1 MTRPYEQVVCPP
13 LMRNGEALVLD
24 TGGTMRM
31 LDSAGYMPARAYDSI
46 SALDAKVDATTSALR
61 VDLDVLKYELMNSL
75 LKEVAG
81 KLRTLVTENDISS
94 MTDEDFDAEL
104 QRLLFQ

>member
-1 MTRPYEQVVCPP
+1 MTRPYEQVVCPS

-24 TGGTMRM
+24 TGGT
-31 LDSAGYMPARAYDSI
+31 I
-46 SALDAKVDATTSALR
+46 SALDAKVNATTSALR

>member
-1 MTRPYEQVVCPP
+1 MGDYIIKNIT
-13 LMRNGEALVLD
+13 
-24 TGGTMRM
+24 
-31 LDSAGYMPARAYDSI
+31 
-46 SALDAKVDATTSALR
+46 ATTSALR
-61 VDLDVLKYELMNSL
+61 VDLDMLKYELMEGL

-81 KLRTLVTENDISS
+81 KLRTLVAENDISS

>member
-1 MTRPYEQVVCPP
+1 MTRPNEQVVCPP
-13 LMRNGEALVLD
+13 LMCNGESLALD

-31 LDSAGYMPARAYDSI
+31 LDSAGYMPAMAYDRI

-61 VDLDVLKYELMNSL
+61 IDLDTLKYELMEGL

-81 KLRTLVTENDISS
+81 KLRTLVAENDISS

>member
-1 MTRPYEQVVCPP
+1 
-13 LMRNGEALVLD
+13 
-24 TGGTMRM
+24 MRM
-31 LDSAGYMPARAYDSI
+31 LDSAGYMPATAYDRI

-61 VDLDVLKYELMNSL
+61 IDLDALKYELMDGL

-81 KLRTLVTENDISS
+81 KLRTLVAENDISS

>member
-13 LMRNGEALVLD
+13 LMCNGEALALD

-31 LDSAGYMPARAYDSI
+31 LDMAGYMPARAYDSI
-46 SALDAKVDATTSALR
+46 SELDAKVDATTSALR
-61 VDLDVLKYELMNSL
+61 VDLDMLKYELMNSL

-81 KLRTLVTENDISS
+81 KLRTLVAENDISS

>member
-1 MTRPYEQVVCPP
+1 MTRPNEQVVCPP
-13 LMRNGEALVLD
+13 LMSNGESLALD

-31 LDSAGYMPARAYDSI
+31 LDSAGYMPAMAYDRI

-61 VDLDVLKYELMNSL
+61 IDLDTLKYELMDGL

-81 KLRTLVTENDISS
+81 KLRTLVAENDISS